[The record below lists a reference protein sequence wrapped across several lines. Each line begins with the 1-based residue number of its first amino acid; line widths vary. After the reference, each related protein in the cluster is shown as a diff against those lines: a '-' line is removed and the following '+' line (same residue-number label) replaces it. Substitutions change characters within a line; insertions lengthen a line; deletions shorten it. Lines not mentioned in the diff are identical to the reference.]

1 MRQSYEQALVAQAGH
16 HMLKNKANSL
26 VISEV
31 TKGCSPVLL
40 PRPVALEP
48 PFSPIRTTQ
57 DARRGC
63 QGEIV
68 YESLPTYE
76 SLVRC
81 QVWISPEQIFNWNC
95 CELFLKQVSQVSCR
109 VGFEIAGNQNK
120 IVITFLCHRSDMP
133 VISTAFMGKFKLCKL
148 LQDRTDL
155 LAQMDLR
162 SWESVRFRDYYPPLA
177 YSLLLTRS
185 EELHVSSYEC
195 LITSLAN
202 IPAPMIGIYQV
213 MFQPVSPAHN
223 WHRNIEILRDLEY
236 FARMVNNL
244 GIRSTPQQ
252 PPSLNLSNTAG
263 ELDSKAHND
272 KPFFAAAL
280 RMAIINGGDIA
291 CDYLQSLSVI
301 GSLFQHGGRPLNY
314 VTDVDYRGH
323 LSCQQIRQMFV
334 EGLTYRNGFLLNSAE
349 LVGLVHIPPTAIA
362 EHLDVSL
369 DTLETLTGSPGSLSE
384 GTPIGIC
391 HVAGEEVTIC
401 IPEAKRHKH
410 IHMMGKPGMGKS
422 VQECLMILDD
432 VKKGHG
438 VALLDP
444 HGDLADT
451 ILCHIPK
458 EAVDRVVY
466 FSPGDPD
473 WVPIWNPMKGNPGQD
488 CSCVSDNLLFCFKS
502 FVQGWGDR
510 METILRHCFFGLL
523 HLDRSSLM
531 DVAHI
536 LRPDSDE
543 SKLLRQAIKENV
555 QNLESLR
562 FWANTFDNY
571 RAEELNPGQNKL
583 SKLLVGGTVSLMLS
597 QPDSFINFHNIMDEG
612 KIFIANLSGIGSSV
626 RGILGS
632 FLISLLHLSALNR
645 SRMPVDQRKLFNI
658 YLDEAHLFHTE
669 SLEDTIAETRKYNVG
684 LTLAHQYM
692 KQFESKKAGALGSVG
707 TTILFNVDSKDA
719 SYMAKDFQ
727 GLVKAEDV
735 VKLKER
741 EAFVRCGTEIVKIRT
756 IDAPPIPEKHF
767 RDEIIANS
775 RRRYC
780 RPAAQVLQSLQ
791 SQGDRFYKPFTPMVP
806 DTDRDLPPE
815 EFVYEQY

>member
-1 MRQSYEQALVAQAGH
+1 MRQTYQQALVAQGSH
-16 HMLKNKANSL
+16 DMLKNKANSL
-26 VISEV
+26 VIGEV

-57 DARRGC
+57 DVKKGC

-133 VISTAFMGKFKLCKL
+133 VIATAFMGKFKSCKL
-148 LQDRTDL
+148 IRDRTDL

-162 SWESVRFRDYYPPLA
+162 SWVSVRFRDYYPPHA
-177 YSLLLTRS
+177 YSLMLTRS

-202 IPAPMIGIYQV
+202 IPTPMIGIYQV

-236 FARMVNNL
+236 FARMVNNV
-244 GIRSTPQQ
+244 GIRSNPQQ

-263 ELDSKAHND
+263 EVDSKAHND

-280 RMAIINGGDIA
+280 RIAIINGGEIA

-301 GSLFQHGGRPLNY
+301 SSLFQHGGRPLNY
-314 VTDVDYRGH
+314 VTDADYREL
-323 LSCQQIRQMFV
+323 LSCQKIRQVFM
-334 EGLTYRNGFLLNSAE
+334 EGLTYRSGFLLNSAE
-349 LVGLVHIPPTAIA
+349 LVGLVHIPPITIA
-362 EHLDVSL
+362 EHLDTSL
-369 DTLETLTGSPGSLSE
+369 DTLETLTVSPGTLSE
-384 GTPIGIC
+384 GTPIGTCNI
-391 HVAGEEVTIC
+391 AGEESTIC
-401 IPEAKRHKH
+401 VPEKYRSRH
-410 IHMMGKPGMGKS
+410 IHMIGKPGMGKS
-422 VQECLMILDD
+422 IQEFLMILDD
-432 VKKGHG
+432 IKKGHG

-444 HGDLADT
+444 HGDLAEML
-451 ILCHIPK
+451 LCHIPE
-458 EAVDRVVY
+458 EAVDRVIY
-466 FSPGDPD
+466 FEPGDPD
-473 WVPIWNPMKGNPGQD
+473 WVPIWNPMKRNPGQD
-488 CSCVSDNLLFCFKS
+488 CSCVSDNLLFCLKS

-510 METILRHCFFGLL
+510 MENILRHCFYGLL
-523 HLDRSSLM
+523 HLDRSCLL
-531 DVAHI
+531 DVANI

-543 SKLLRQAIKENV
+543 SKLLRQAISENV
-555 QNLESLR
+555 QNIEALR
-562 FWANTFDNY
+562 FWKNDFDKY
-571 RAEELNPGQNKL
+571 KPDEFSPPKNKI

-597 QPDSFINFHNIMDEG
+597 QPDSFINFRTIMDEG
-612 KIFIANLSGIGSSV
+612 KIFVANLSGIGSSV

-632 FLISLLHLSALNR
+632 FLLSTLHLSALSR
-645 SRMPVDQRKLFNI
+645 SDMPLDLRKLFNVYI
-658 YLDEAHLFHTE
+658 DEAPLFHTE
-669 SLEDTIAETRKYNVG
+669 SLEDIIAETRKFNVG
-684 LTLAHQYM
+684 LTLAHQYI
-692 KQFESKKAGALGSVG
+692 KQFEAKKAGALGSVG
-707 TTILFNVDSKDA
+707 TTILFGVDSKDA
-719 SYMAKDFQ
+719 SYMTKDFQ
-727 GLVKAEDV
+727 NLVSAEDIV
-735 VKLKER
+735 QLKKR
-741 EAFVRCGTEIVKIRT
+741 EALVRCGTNIVKIRT
-756 IDAPPIPEKHF
+756 IDAPPMPEKHF

-791 SQGDRFYKPFTPMVP
+791 SQGDRFRKPFTPMVP